1 MHCSHGVRVL
11 TTWEDSRIVREKMSR
26 SPIPEA
32 GEGKRGESGYLGY
45 LLRQAAG
52 VQRHRMELTL
62 TDLGT
67 TPAQFAV
74 MTMIKAYPGVSNAD
88 IARLALLTPATVSVI
103 IANLERAGTIRRVP
117 HSAHGR
123 ILQIELTTSGLA
135 VLQRCRQ
142 RVQVLERELSLGLSD
157 AEQAVIRKWLIRI
170 GANGEQTEN
179 N

>member
-1 MHCSHGVRVL
+1 MRKKIS
-11 TTWEDSRIVREKMSR
+11 D
-26 SPIPEA
+26 SPIPGA

-52 VQRHRMELTL
+52 AQRHRMEIAL

-74 MTMIKAYPGVSNAD
+74 MTMIKAYPGVSSAD

-123 ILQIELTTSGLA
+123 ILQIELTISGLA

-142 RVQVLERELSLGLSD
+142 RVQVLERELSQGLSE
-157 AEQAVIRKWLIRI
+157 AEQAIIRKWLVRT
-170 GANGEQTEN
+170 GKNSEQTETN
-179 N
+179 PD

>member
-1 MHCSHGVRVL
+1 MQKKVNS
-11 TTWEDSRIVREKMSR
+11 
-26 SPIPEA
+26 SPIPDA

-52 VQRHRMELTL
+52 VQRHRMELAL

-74 MTMIKAYPGVSNAD
+74 MTMIKAYPGGSNAN

-103 IANLERAGTIRRVP
+103 IANLERAGTIKRVP
-117 HSAHGR
+117 HSANGR

-135 VLQRCRQ
+135 VLRRCRQ
-142 RVQVLERELSLGLSD
+142 RVQVLERQLSQGLSD
-157 AEQAVIRKWLIRI
+157 AEQSVIRKWLVRT
-170 GANGEQTEN
+170 GKSGEQLEN

>member
-1 MHCSHGVRVL
+1 MPNSHDVRVL
-11 TTWEDSRIVREKMSR
+11 TTWEDSGIVRKKMSS
-26 SPIPEA
+26 SPIPNA
-32 GEGKRGESGYLGY
+32 GEGKRGESGYFGY

-52 VQRHRMELTL
+52 VQRHRMELAL

-103 IANLERAGTIRRVP
+103 IANLERADTIKRVP

-142 RVQVLERELSLGLSD
+142 RVQVLERELSQGLSD
-157 AEQAVIRKWLIRI
+157 TEEVIIRKWLSSI
-170 GANGEQTEN
+170 GKRAD
-179 N
+179 